1 MPEISPE
8 LPAASAAPWCVAV
21 PSSRMC
27 EAVVSVFTASPS
39 GSGWSWA
46 RVEDGFPESW
56 HFGDNTHT
64 LSLYKHVSYTVD
76 IEPWNSCNQ
85 EESVW
90 QLTPSQFMC
99 VFPTFFSVPYVGM
112 TIASDI
118 GRFGARLRRGPVW
131 GCCLPVGIFPQ
142 ECLSEASNSFRE
154 KQPAFWLWKNYG
166 IHHE

>member
-64 LSLYKHVSYTVD
+64 LSLYINMFHTRLILNHGTHVTEKNRCDNWRQASLCVSSQPFFRCRMLGWRSPVTLD
-76 IEPWNSCNQ
+76 GLEPGWD
-85 EESVW
+85 
-90 QLTPSQFMC
+90 
-99 VFPTFFSVPYVGM
+99 G
-112 TIASDI
+112 A
-118 GRFGARLRRGPVW
+118 RFGAAVCLW
-131 GCCLPVGIFPQ
+131 G
-142 ECLSEASNSFRE
+142 SFHRN
-154 KQPAFWLWKNYG
+154 A
-166 IHHE
+166 